1 MGIPF
6 VHVQAKGTHRELG
19 RAVGEAAREQV
30 QASVEFFRADFA
42 AARDEVRATLGLA
55 PLPVK

>member
-1 MGIPF
+1 MHYPTDIEAGWR
-6 VHVQAKGTHRELG
+6 AGTAMAAVMFELPN
-19 RAVGEAAREQV
+19 
-30 QASVEFFRADFA
+30 FRADFA